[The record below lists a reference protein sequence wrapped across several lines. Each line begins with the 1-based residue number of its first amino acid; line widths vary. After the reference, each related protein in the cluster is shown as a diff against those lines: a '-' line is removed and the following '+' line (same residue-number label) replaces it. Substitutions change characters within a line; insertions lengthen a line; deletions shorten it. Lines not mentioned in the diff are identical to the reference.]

1 MNEQTKGVCVG
12 ACGILLRT
20 RNTQILRKMI
30 LLYVKI
36 QTLQQWRTW
45 LQLINLTQST
55 GNLWELSTE
64 TEY

>member
-1 MNEQTKGVCVG
+1 M
-12 ACGILLRT
+12 L
-20 RNTQILRKMI
+20 
-30 LLYVKI
+30 KI
-36 QTLQQWRTW
+36 QTLQHWRTW